1 MKKLFTFLALISVLA
16 CSEREPQEIYQG
28 KLEELIVGDFPLIKD
43 SLTGGF
49 YSLRVVKEGDSEFIL
64 YTKSASKFKGWAFV
78 FASTQ
83 TGKEVRRVEIPREGP
98 NSMNGGFSALSLNSM
113 DSLYLVNLKGDVG
126 FYNSDGQR
134 LQLIESEMNLPFSV
148 NNMVRVEGRNGLS
161 LVTESFVQFGQDPS
175 SIMNVAGSV
184 PGPGEMEVSFP
195 LEFKTWLTRINLKTG
210 VYEQS
215 DLSIPTNYGP
225 FGRDMSASKL
235 GGAYDSSRQFFY
247 LMWPYSNEI
256 YQLSGLDLERKFEP
270 ESRTEFT
277 YIPSDR
283 IPVGT
288 NYTAWVLPKE
298 ASFNIFLLYDSSKDL
313 ILKCTKI
320 NESGVGETKFERTK
334 HYVLSIYSGDW
345 DPLGEYFFDF
355 ENELELENWFLT
367 SEGLFINKPE
377 QKSEDEYEFYKI
389 DLSRF
394 GD

>member
-1 MKKLFTFLALISVLA
+1 MKKLFTLLALISVLA
-16 CSEREPQEIYQG
+16 CSEKEPQEIYQG
-28 KLEELIVGDFPLIKD
+28 KLEELIVGDFSLIKD
-43 SLTGGF
+43 SLTRGF

-83 TGKEVRRVEIPREGP
+83 TGKEVRRVEIPKEGP
-98 NSMNGGFSALSLNSM
+98 NSMNGGFFALSLNSI
-113 DSLYLVNLKGDVG
+113 DSLCLVNSKGDVG
-126 FYNSDGQR
+126 FYNSDGHR
-134 LQLIESEMNLPFSV
+134 LQLIKSEMNLPFSV
-148 NNMVRVEGRNGLS
+148 NNMVRVEGRNGLTV
-161 LVTESFVQFGQDPS
+161 VTKSFVQFGQDPS
-175 SIMNVAGSV
+175 SIMNVAAGSI

-195 LEFKTWLTRINLKTG
+195 LEFKTWLTRIDLKTG

-225 FGRDMSASKL
+225 FGRDISASKL
-235 GGAYDSSRQFFY
+235 GGAYDSSRKFLY

-256 YQLSGLDLERKFEP
+256 YQLKGLGLERKIQP

-288 NYTAWVLPKE
+288 NFTAWVLPKE

-334 HYVLSIYSGDW
+334 HYVLSI
-345 DPLGEYFFDF
+345 
-355 ENELELENWFLT
+355 
-367 SEGLFINKPE
+367 
-377 QKSEDEYEFYKI
+377 
-389 DLSRF
+389 
-394 GD
+394 